1 MATYHPV
8 PWLTWH
14 NVSSH
19 QNVRCWGCWS
29 LVPGSLSL
37 VLEWWSLVVGSSS
50 NFVETSSKT
59 MLETQALWKIVKNQS
74 NASSKIRWKRAFR
87 RTFVKMSSTQT
98 FFDKKDFHNFTTLL
112 DNTFPT
118 PTPTLQTLLKKICFL
133 AGQALATQLDV
144 TQPNTRRTPPFPPIS
159 MVSGTRILSP
169 NSTFHEGGLVNS
181 SNSTQCHT
189 RQYKTPPFPLISMVS
204 GTHTHFPKFQ
214 HWLRHSKLLTKK
226 CFCDGHLPPNY

>member
-1 MATYHPV
+1 
-8 PWLTWH
+8 
-14 NVSSH
+14 
-19 QNVRCWGCWS
+19 
-29 LVPGSLSL
+29 
-37 VLEWWSLVVGSSS
+37 
-50 NFVETSSKT
+50 
-59 MLETQALWKIVKNQS
+59 
-74 NASSKIRWKRAFR
+74 
-87 RTFVKMSSTQT
+87 MSSTQT

-118 PTPTLQTLLKKICFL
+118 PTPTLQTLVKKTCFL

-204 GTHTHFPKFQ
+204 DTHTHFPKFQ
-214 HWLRHSKLLTKK
+214 PWLRHSKLLTKK
-226 CFCDGHLPPNY
+226 KCDGHLPPNY